1 MSALA
6 RVGMPSPMPRPV
18 TAVGRAAAGTLF
30 GTLASVFGTRPL
42 HPAGVAFE
50 AELVVDEPRL
60 RSARLFARRG
70 RRRCVVRF
78 SRGFGL
84 PEPVPELMSL
94 AVKVPG
100 AYGPGRDQDF
110 LMAAAGER
118 PVLRHVFAWGGTHL
132 DRAYSTVLPFRVG
145 ERTMLFGAA
154 PRRADLSGRRPGDL
168 PELEAAA
175 AAGDLAFD
183 LRVATPLGPW
193 RRVATLEVG
202 RQLEDEEEDT
212 LAFNSDRA
220 GGGIEPVGFV
230 NRVRGAAYDAAAH
243 GRDA

>member
-1 MSALA
+1 MS
-6 RVGMPSPMPRPV
+6 RPA
-18 TAVGRAAAGTLF
+18 TQIGQAAAGALF
-30 GTLASVFGTRPL
+30 GTLARALGTRPL
-42 HPAGVAFE
+42 HPDGVAFE
-50 AELVVDEPRL
+50 AELVVETPRL
-60 RSARLFARRG
+60 RGARLFARPG
-70 RRRCVVRF
+70 RRPALVRF

-84 PEPVPELMSL
+84 PEPVPELMSM
-94 AVKVPG
+94 AVKVPD
-100 AYGPGRDQDF
+100 AYGPGRDQDL

-118 PVLRHVFAWGGTHL
+118 PVLRHVFAWGGSHL

-145 ERTMLFGAA
+145 GRTMLLGAV
-154 PRRADLSGRRPGDL
+154 PREPAERRPGDL
-168 PELEAAA
+168 PELVAAA

-202 RQLEDEEEDT
+202 RRLVDDEEEA

>member
-1 MSALA
+1 MS
-6 RVGMPSPMPRPV
+6 RPA
-18 TAVGRAAAGTLF
+18 THIGQAAAGALF
-30 GTLASVFGTRPL
+30 GTLARSFGARPL
-42 HPAGVAFE
+42 HPTGVAFA
-50 AELVVDEPRL
+50 AEVVVDAPRL
-60 RSARLFARRG
+60 RGARLFARAG
-70 RRRCVVRF
+70 RRLAYVRF

-84 PEPVPELMSL
+84 PEPIPELMSM
-94 AVKVPG
+94 AVKVPD
-100 AYGPGRDQDF
+100 AYGPGRDQDL

-118 PVLRHVFAWGGTHL
+118 PVLRHLFAWGGTHL

-145 ERTMLFGAA
+145 DRTMLLGAV
-154 PRRADLSGRRPGDL
+154 PREPAERRPGDL

-175 AAGDLAFD
+175 AAGELAFD

-202 RQLEDEEEDT
+202 RRLDDEEEDA

-243 GRDA
+243 GRVA